1 MQDQDRSRDDSSEGP
16 QSDNRL
22 AQPPIEPAAANHFV
36 VFADML
42 GFAALTEA
50 YPIDLRALRTSG
62 RLGSPE
68 FIDNVFGPKNP
79 LTDAFTRFHLYVKSG
94 IEIAEISHAVTAI
107 SFSDSVFFASTSL
120 DAAAGFAANLAYSM
134 LSSRVPVRIGLASGS
149 FAALRFRSDVSTDRG
164 DHAAQFLGTAVVRA
178 YRAEKCG
185 IKGMRVL
192 VHPSMDPLLVNSHPN
207 GSPASSAGSRC
218 FRFLGVPSTERK
230 NATGVHYELDYWDL
244 SPTKER
250 AAWHALQDMWEAA
263 PDLAR
268 EHYEATADAINRMR
282 VAQGECPLTSFR
294 RRTLPRRPR

>member
-1 MQDQDRSRDDSSEGP
+1 
-16 QSDNRL
+16 
-22 AQPPIEPAAANHFV
+22 
-36 VFADML
+36 ML

-149 FAALRFRSDVSTDRG
+149 FAALRFRSDVSTDSG